1 MIDHGTVLLVMKLAD
16 GRKEPK
22 KLLETLHVPDLS
34 FNLVSVSKVSE
45 SWSNMRFVETGCKF
59 MTCRIRC
66 WPRQP
71 SVVVC
76 LF

>member
-45 SWSNMRFVETGCKF
+45 SWSNYA
-59 MTCRIRC
+59 
-66 WPRQP
+66 
-71 SVVVC
+71 VC
-76 LF
+76 